1 MVVYMLTTWYPFN
14 KGQEVINIASKYT
27 TFPEFITKWRIFGT
41 AAGKEGI
48 KSYNLIYIK
57 DDKVAEAIAYISR
70 LQQEFTDKIDG
81 YSFEVETLLSMSD
94 FQKVQAVKL

>member
-1 MVVYMLTTWYPFN
+1 MLTTWYPFN

-41 AAGKEGI
+41 AAGKKGL
-48 KSYNLIYIK
+48 KTYNLIYIQ
-57 DDKVAEAIAYISR
+57 DDKIAEAIAYISR
-70 LQQEFTDKIDG
+70 LQQEFTDKVDG
-81 YSFEVETLLSMSD
+81 YSFKVETLLSMSD

>member
-1 MVVYMLTTWYPFN
+1 MLTTWYPFN
-14 KGQEVINIASKYT
+14 KAQEVINIASKYT
-27 TFPEFITKWRIFGT
+27 TFPDFITKWRNFGT
-41 AAGKEGI
+41 ADGKEGL
-48 KSYNLIYIK
+48 KGYNLIYIK

-81 YSFEVETLLSMSD
+81 YSFKVETLLSMSD